1 MPATAAPP
9 PTRQPAADGDGG
21 ASLDKSGRRVRR
33 MFGGIADRYDR
44 MNHLLSGGVDY
55 HWRRVTAG
63 RADLGGSRC
72 GGGPVLDLCTGTGD
86 LAFAFRTRSPDTR
99 VVGADFT
106 IEMLRHGVRKSAR
119 RSAGVP
125 FVAADALRLPFPDD
139 AFAAVSV
146 AFGLRN
152 VADTD
157 GGLREITRV
166 LRPGG
171 QALILEFSRPTNPL
185 FAPVYRQYFRHV
197 LPRIGRLLARNDE
210 DAYDYLPSSVA
221 EFPDGDTLCERLRA
235 AGLTECRFTPLT
247 LGIATLYEARV
258 SGGSR

>member
-1 MPATAAPP
+1 MPQLAEPPSPAA
-9 PTRQPAADGDGG
+9 PAADDPP
-21 ASLDKSGRRVRR
+21 AVDKSGRRVMR

-55 HWRRVTAG
+55 HWRRVAAQ
-63 RADLGGSRC
+63 RADLAGSRC

-86 LAFAFRTRSPDTR
+86 LAFSFTRTAPGTR

-106 IEMLRHGVRKSAR
+106 IEMLRHAVRKDGAKQV
-119 RSAGVP
+119 GVP
-125 FVAADALRLPFPDD
+125 FVTADALRLPFPADT
-139 AFAAVSV
+139 FAAASV

-157 GGLREITRV
+157 AGLREIARV

-171 QALILEFSRPTNPL
+171 QVLILEFSRPTNPL
-185 FAPVYRQYFRHV
+185 FAPIYRQYFRHV
-197 LPRIGRLLARNDE
+197 LPRVGRLLARNDE

-221 EFPDGDTLCERLRA
+221 GFPDGEALCDRVRA
-235 AGLTECRFTPLT
+235 AGLTDCRFTPLT
-247 LGIATLYEARV
+247 LGIATLYEARKP
-258 SGGSR
+258 GGSA